1 MPGGPE
7 EDGPPLGAGCL
18 TTRQAAE
25 AEESTVAEAE
35 ATASLSEAA
44 ASPPEAAGCP
54 GEAARTGA
62 EGGAS
67 PSEL

>member
-1 MPGGPE
+1 MLQ
-7 EDGPPLGAGCL
+7 DGLPLGAGRL

-35 ATASLSEAA
+35 ATASL
-44 ASPPEAAGCP
+44 PEADGSP

-62 EGGAS
+62 EGEAG
-67 PSEL
+67 PSELGSGTG